1 MFTDTHCHLYKEYY
15 ENLEEILNHAYENK
29 VNRFIVAG
37 CDDAS
42 NKEVFNLLTK
52 ENKKLRKENAL
63 MKNELNELSKYKA
76 EYEDLIVHVKEQ
88 KERYMK
94 LNKQLENL
102 ILDCES
108 NLKKL

>member
-1 MFTDTHCHLYKEYY
+1 MGVFFVQRKEWNSMFF
-15 ENLEEILNHAYENK
+15 N
-29 VNRFIVAG
+29 
-37 CDDAS
+37 

-63 MKNELNELSKYKA
+63 MKNELNEISKYKE
-76 EYEDLIVHVKEQ
+76 EYEDLIVLVKEQ

-102 ILDCES
+102 ILDCEI
-108 NLKKL
+108 NLKEI

>member
-1 MFTDTHCHLYKEYY
+1 MGVFFVQRKEWNSMFF
-15 ENLEEILNHAYENK
+15 N
-29 VNRFIVAG
+29 
-37 CDDAS
+37 

-63 MKNELNELSKYKA
+63 MKNELNEISKYKT

>member
-1 MFTDTHCHLYKEYY
+1 MFFK
-15 ENLEEILNHAYENK
+15 
-29 VNRFIVAG
+29 
-37 CDDAS
+37 

-76 EYEDLIVHVKEQ
+76 EYEDLICHVKEQ

>member
-1 MFTDTHCHLYKEYY
+1 MFFK
-15 ENLEEILNHAYENK
+15 
-29 VNRFIVAG
+29 
-37 CDDAS
+37 

-52 ENKKLRKENAL
+52 ENKKLIKENAL

-102 ILDCES
+102 ISDCES
-108 NLKKL
+108 NLKEI

>member
-1 MFTDTHCHLYKEYY
+1 MFF
-15 ENLEEILNHAYENK
+15 N
-29 VNRFIVAG
+29 
-37 CDDAS
+37 

-63 MKNELNELSKYKA
+63 MKNELNELSQYKA

-102 ILDCES
+102 ILNCES
-108 NLKKL
+108 NLKEI

>member
-1 MFTDTHCHLYKEYY
+1 MFF
-15 ENLEEILNHAYENK
+15 N
-29 VNRFIVAG
+29 
-37 CDDAS
+37 

-63 MKNELNELSKYKA
+63 MKNELNELSKYKT
-76 EYEDLIVHVKEQ
+76 EYEDLIVLVKEQ

-108 NLKKL
+108 NLKEI

>member
-1 MFTDTHCHLYKEYY
+1 MFF
-15 ENLEEILNHAYENK
+15 N
-29 VNRFIVAG
+29 
-37 CDDAS
+37 

-63 MKNELNELSKYKA
+63 MKNELNELSQYKA
-76 EYEDLIVHVKEQ
+76 EYEDLIVSVKEQ

-108 NLKKL
+108 NLKEI

>member
-1 MFTDTHCHLYKEYY
+1 MFFK
-15 ENLEEILNHAYENK
+15 
-29 VNRFIVAG
+29 
-37 CDDAS
+37 

-63 MKNELNELSKYKA
+63 MKNELNEISKYKE

-108 NLKKL
+108 NLKEI

>member
-1 MFTDTHCHLYKEYY
+1 MSFYVKKGMKQMFFK
-15 ENLEEILNHAYENK
+15 
-29 VNRFIVAG
+29 
-37 CDDAS
+37 

-108 NLKKL
+108 NLKKI

>member
-1 MFTDTHCHLYKEYY
+1 MFFK
-15 ENLEEILNHAYENK
+15 
-29 VNRFIVAG
+29 
-37 CDDAS
+37 

-76 EYEDLIVHVKEQ
+76 EYEDLIVSVKEQ

-108 NLKKL
+108 NLKEI

>member
-1 MFTDTHCHLYKEYY
+1 MGVFFVQRKEWNIMFF
-15 ENLEEILNHAYENK
+15 N
-29 VNRFIVAG
+29 
-37 CDDAS
+37 

-63 MKNELNELSKYKA
+63 MKNELNELSKYKE
-76 EYEDLIVHVKEQ
+76 EYEDLIVLVKEQ

-108 NLKKL
+108 NLKEI

>member
-1 MFTDTHCHLYKEYY
+1 MFF
-15 ENLEEILNHAYENK
+15 N
-29 VNRFIVAG
+29 
-37 CDDAS
+37 

-88 KERYMK
+88 KERYIK

-108 NLKKL
+108 NLKEI

>member
-1 MFTDTHCHLYKEYY
+1 MFF
-15 ENLEEILNHAYENK
+15 N
-29 VNRFIVAG
+29 
-37 CDDAS
+37 

-63 MKNELNELSKYKA
+63 MKNELNEISKYKE
-76 EYEDLIVHVKEQ
+76 EYEDLIVLVKEQ

-108 NLKKL
+108 NLKEI

>member
-1 MFTDTHCHLYKEYY
+1 MSVFFVQRKEWNIMFF
-15 ENLEEILNHAYENK
+15 N
-29 VNRFIVAG
+29 
-37 CDDAS
+37 

-108 NLKKL
+108 NLKEI

>member
-1 MFTDTHCHLYKEYY
+1 MFF
-15 ENLEEILNHAYENK
+15 N
-29 VNRFIVAG
+29 
-37 CDDAS
+37 

-88 KERYMK
+88 KERYIK

>member
-1 MFTDTHCHLYKEYY
+1 MFF
-15 ENLEEILNHAYENK
+15 N
-29 VNRFIVAG
+29 
-37 CDDAS
+37 

-63 MKNELNELSKYKA
+63 MKNELNELSQYKA

-108 NLKKL
+108 NLKEI

>member
-1 MFTDTHCHLYKEYY
+1 MFF
-15 ENLEEILNHAYENK
+15 N
-29 VNRFIVAG
+29 
-37 CDDAS
+37 

-63 MKNELNELSKYKA
+63 MKNELNELSKYKE

-88 KERYMK
+88 KERYIK

-108 NLKKL
+108 NLKEI

>member
-1 MFTDTHCHLYKEYY
+1 MFFK
-15 ENLEEILNHAYENK
+15 
-29 VNRFIVAG
+29 
-37 CDDAS
+37 

-102 ILDCES
+102 ILNCES
-108 NLKKL
+108 NLKEI

>member
-1 MFTDTHCHLYKEYY
+1 MGVFFVQRKELNSMFF
-15 ENLEEILNHAYENK
+15 N
-29 VNRFIVAG
+29 
-37 CDDAS
+37 

>member
-1 MFTDTHCHLYKEYY
+1 MFF
-15 ENLEEILNHAYENK
+15 N
-29 VNRFIVAG
+29 
-37 CDDAS
+37 

>member
-1 MFTDTHCHLYKEYY
+1 MFF
-15 ENLEEILNHAYENK
+15 N
-29 VNRFIVAG
+29 
-37 CDDAS
+37 

-63 MKNELNELSKYKA
+63 MKNELNELSKYKT

>member
-1 MFTDTHCHLYKEYY
+1 MFF
-15 ENLEEILNHAYENK
+15 N
-29 VNRFIVAG
+29 
-37 CDDAS
+37 

-63 MKNELNELSKYKA
+63 MKNELNELSKYKS

-108 NLKKL
+108 NLKEI

>member
-1 MFTDTHCHLYKEYY
+1 MFF
-15 ENLEEILNHAYENK
+15 N
-29 VNRFIVAG
+29 
-37 CDDAS
+37 

-63 MKNELNELSKYKA
+63 MKNELNEISKYKT

-102 ILDCES
+102 ILNCES
-108 NLKKL
+108 NLKEI

>member
-1 MFTDTHCHLYKEYY
+1 MLF
-15 ENLEEILNHAYENK
+15 N
-29 VNRFIVAG
+29 
-37 CDDAS
+37 
-42 NKEVFNLLTK
+42 NKEGFNLLTK

-63 MKNELNELSKYKA
+63 MKNELNELSQYKA

-94 LNKQLENL
+94 LNKQLENW

-108 NLKKL
+108 NLQEI

>member
-1 MFTDTHCHLYKEYY
+1 MFF
-15 ENLEEILNHAYENK
+15 N
-29 VNRFIVAG
+29 
-37 CDDAS
+37 

-76 EYEDLIVHVKEQ
+76 EYEDLIVSVKEQ

-108 NLKKL
+108 NLKEI

>member
-1 MFTDTHCHLYKEYY
+1 MSFYVKKGMKQMFFK
-15 ENLEEILNHAYENK
+15 
-29 VNRFIVAG
+29 
-37 CDDAS
+37 

>member
-1 MFTDTHCHLYKEYY
+1 MGVFFVQRKEWSSMFFK
-15 ENLEEILNHAYENK
+15 
-29 VNRFIVAG
+29 
-37 CDDAS
+37 

-76 EYEDLIVHVKEQ
+76 EYEDLIVRVKEQ

-102 ILDCES
+102 ILNCES
-108 NLKKL
+108 NLNDI

>member
-1 MFTDTHCHLYKEYY
+1 MFF
-15 ENLEEILNHAYENK
+15 N
-29 VNRFIVAG
+29 
-37 CDDAS
+37 

-63 MKNELNELSKYKA
+63 MKNELNELSKYKE

-108 NLKKL
+108 NLKEI

>member
-1 MFTDTHCHLYKEYY
+1 MFF
-15 ENLEEILNHAYENK
+15 N
-29 VNRFIVAG
+29 
-37 CDDAS
+37 

-63 MKNELNELSKYKA
+63 MKNELNEISKYKT

-102 ILDCES
+102 ISDCES
-108 NLKKL
+108 NLKEI

>member
-1 MFTDTHCHLYKEYY
+1 MFF
-15 ENLEEILNHAYENK
+15 N
-29 VNRFIVAG
+29 
-37 CDDAS
+37 

-63 MKNELNELSKYKA
+63 MKNELNELSKYKE

-102 ILDCES
+102 ILDCKS
-108 NLKKL
+108 NLKEI

>member
-1 MFTDTHCHLYKEYY
+1 MFF
-15 ENLEEILNHAYENK
+15 N
-29 VNRFIVAG
+29 
-37 CDDAS
+37 

-102 ILDCES
+102 ILNCES
-108 NLKKL
+108 NLKEI

>member
-1 MFTDTHCHLYKEYY
+1 MFF
-15 ENLEEILNHAYENK
+15 N
-29 VNRFIVAG
+29 
-37 CDDAS
+37 

-76 EYEDLIVHVKEQ
+76 EYEDLIVQVKEQ

-102 ILDCES
+102 ILNCES
-108 NLKKL
+108 NLKEI

>member
-1 MFTDTHCHLYKEYY
+1 MGVFFVQRKEWNSMFF
-15 ENLEEILNHAYENK
+15 N
-29 VNRFIVAG
+29 
-37 CDDAS
+37 

-102 ILDCES
+102 ISDCES
-108 NLKKL
+108 NLKEI

>member
-1 MFTDTHCHLYKEYY
+1 MFF
-15 ENLEEILNHAYENK
+15 N
-29 VNRFIVAG
+29 
-37 CDDAS
+37 

-63 MKNELNELSKYKA
+63 MKNELNELSQYKA

>member
-1 MFTDTHCHLYKEYY
+1 MFF
-15 ENLEEILNHAYENK
+15 N
-29 VNRFIVAG
+29 
-37 CDDAS
+37 

-88 KERYMK
+88 KERYIK

-102 ILDCES
+102 ILDCEN
-108 NLKKL
+108 NLKEI

>member
-1 MFTDTHCHLYKEYY
+1 MFFK
-15 ENLEEILNHAYENK
+15 
-29 VNRFIVAG
+29 
-37 CDDAS
+37 

-63 MKNELNELSKYKA
+63 MKNELNEISKYKE
-76 EYEDLIVHVKEQ
+76 EYEDLIVSVKEQ

>member
-1 MFTDTHCHLYKEYY
+1 MFFK
-15 ENLEEILNHAYENK
+15 
-29 VNRFIVAG
+29 
-37 CDDAS
+37 

-63 MKNELNELSKYKA
+63 MKNELKELSQYKA

-108 NLKKL
+108 NLKEI

>member
-1 MFTDTHCHLYKEYY
+1 MFF
-15 ENLEEILNHAYENK
+15 N
-29 VNRFIVAG
+29 
-37 CDDAS
+37 

-88 KERYMK
+88 KERYIK

-102 ILDCES
+102 ILDCKS
-108 NLKKL
+108 NLKEI

>member
-1 MFTDTHCHLYKEYY
+1 MFF
-15 ENLEEILNHAYENK
+15 N
-29 VNRFIVAG
+29 
-37 CDDAS
+37 

-63 MKNELNELSKYKA
+63 MKNELNEVSKYKA

-108 NLKKL
+108 NLKEI

>member
-1 MFTDTHCHLYKEYY
+1 MFFK
-15 ENLEEILNHAYENK
+15 
-29 VNRFIVAG
+29 
-37 CDDAS
+37 

-102 ILDCES
+102 ISDCES
-108 NLKKL
+108 NLKEI